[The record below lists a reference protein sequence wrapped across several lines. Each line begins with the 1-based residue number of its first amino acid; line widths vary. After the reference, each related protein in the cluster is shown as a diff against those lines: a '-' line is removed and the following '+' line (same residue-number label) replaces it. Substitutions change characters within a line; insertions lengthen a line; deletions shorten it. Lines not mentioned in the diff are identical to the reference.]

1 MTLSIMNPTGLRF
14 ARSAEMYSPVSMLF
28 PIPSGIGSVGT
39 GVGVGE
45 GVGVGVLVGVGV
57 AVLKISNTDA
67 DVDSSFGTSA
77 TDESA
82 ASVSVVRDSRTK
94 AVPGSIGVQKYSLT
108 AQPVNRTAKNMAGKK

>member
-1 MTLSIMNPTGLRF
+1 MNPTGLRF
-14 ARSAEMYSPVSMLF
+14 TRSAEIYSPVRILF

-57 AVLKISNTDA
+57 AVLKISNTEA

-77 TDESA
+77 MDESA
-82 ASVSVVRDSRTK
+82 TAGSVVCDSRTK

-108 AQPVNRTAKNMAGKK
+108 AQPVIRTAKNMAGKK

>member
-1 MTLSIMNPTGLRF
+1 
-14 ARSAEMYSPVSMLF
+14 MLF

-57 AVLKISNTDA
+57 AVLKISNTEA

-77 TDESA
+77 MDESA
-82 ASVSVVRDSRTK
+82 TAGSVVCDSRTK

-108 AQPVNRTAKNMAGKK
+108 AQPVIRTAKNMAGKK